1 MLAAQREELLRF
13 PGMKEIMFDPGE
25 LAFPGEKGRGQ
36 KRCEEIAAQWQGGGL
51 VLSIKPF
58 SPQNPVLNPENVIQG
73 FAEAAAAVMERASP
87 DLVFLSGGDTAAA
100 VYSRVDADALC
111 VVEEILPGLVR
122 GKLAGGG
129 WQGLAVVTK
138 AGSFG
143 SPQTLVALMKI
154 LYQQ

>member
-1 MLAAQREELLRF
+1 
-13 PGMKEIMFDPGE
+13 
-25 LAFPGEKGRGQ
+25 
-36 KRCEEIAAQWQGGGL
+36 
-51 VLSIKPF
+51 
-58 SPQNPVLNPENVIQG
+58 
-73 FAEAAAAVMERASP
+73 
-87 DLVFLSGGDTAAA
+87 